1 MMNLKE
7 ISYKTKISDL
17 ENAITIILTK
27 TKFGKKQKNI
37 PINLIFALDVSY
49 SMYGVNLESAKRA
62 ISILLDKVWS
72 FYNISVQLFVY
83 SDDAEEI
90 ALPRKLKQAKRVV
103 SEIRAQRSTN
113 FISIFKLINKTISQM
128 KRKQDICIIFLT
140 DGEDTSD
147 CSEGK
152 PLLHRA
158 MNKLYNTL
166 QKQGTCSEVHS
177 IGFTRNHDAVLMNEI
192 AQIGTNQGTF
202 SYVPN
207 SEKIESTIL
216 NISTMIKNG
225 SSILGKFKV
234 NSKFNQNINFI
245 QIDKEKKL
253 QIENLLEEEKKE
265 EEQEKKEENK
275 IVKNSISDNK
285 SLKNQLSKDFKN
297 ENENE
302 NKKENENKN
311 ENKTRKKNTNE
322 KIEYFYADLF
332 LPKITEEDFVSI
344 EIICDHKDFLFE
356 IEPIQINKPKT
367 IRLIDLKLQRIRKRI
382 MKLTDTLVNKNSSE
396 EELKPIKKETDQL
409 DQTLNEIKKVV
420 FRMKKKERSEFIG
433 RIYHLKEYMV
443 KFYELLS
450 LAISNEYLTNHQIAS
465 LNSLAYKSIIKS
477 KLKKKLDKR
486 SQKNIEMFQ
495 EMDEKILKIVQNTNF
510 DLLETKQQKK
520 EIQSQEEIGNCII
533 SQLGWLEALKLG
545 DCLCLSFDLG
555 RNENAIADPS
565 QIVIKEIFSSMISAQ
580 SYLDSVE
587 YSLRLVTPSG
597 DTNGISLGNSHVS
610 VHGGFDTRNQGEVVK
625 GQSREPITGILPLF
639 ICKENWNVAR
649 HKIRPVFGFMTTL
662 NVLGYS
668 YSQIASIPFLVLNKA
683 AESLKTEFEKIR
695 FNWIFETCQRIY
707 QDSKQLRDEIILKFN
722 NYLKTPLNRLKD
734 VISNNAMF
742 LAQCVVALHM
752 GDIHFKS
759 SQDIFK
765 FLTFL
770 IEEEL
775 RRRQPRKIRLLTQ
788 VEIIERCLTILNVD
802 QEKYI
807 EQPLKNY
814 RKNVI
819 KKIDKLDSY
828 LYSGVNNPC

>member
-1 MMNLKE
+1 
-7 ISYKTKISDL
+7 
-17 ENAITIILTK
+17 
-27 TKFGKKQKNI
+27 
-37 PINLIFALDVSY
+37 
-49 SMYGVNLESAKRA
+49 
-62 ISILLDKVWS
+62 
-72 FYNISVQLFVY
+72 
-83 SDDAEEI
+83 
-90 ALPRKLKQAKRVV
+90 
-103 SEIRAQRSTN
+103 
-113 FISIFKLINKTISQM
+113 M
-128 KRKQDICIIFLT
+128 K
-140 DGEDTSD
+140 
-147 CSEGK
+147 
-152 PLLHRA
+152 
-158 MNKLYNTL
+158 
-166 QKQGTCSEVHS
+166 
-177 IGFTRNHDAVLMNEI
+177 
-192 AQIGTNQGTF
+192 
-202 SYVPN
+202 
-207 SEKIESTIL
+207 
-216 NISTMIKNG
+216 
-225 SSILGKFKV
+225 
-234 NSKFNQNINFI
+234 
-245 QIDKEKKL
+245 
-253 QIENLLEEEKKE
+253 
-265 EEQEKKEENK
+265 
-275 IVKNSISDNK
+275 
-285 SLKNQLSKDFKN
+285 
-297 ENENE
+297 
-302 NKKENENKN
+302 
-311 ENKTRKKNTNE
+311 

-332 LPKITEEDFVSI
+332 LPKISEEDFISI

-356 IEPIQINKPKT
+356 IEPIQINKPKA

-420 FRMKKKERSEFIG
+420 FRMKKKERSELIG
-433 RIYHLKEYMV
+433 RIYHLKR
-443 KFYELLS
+443 
-450 LAISNEYLTNHQIAS
+450 IH
-465 LNSLAYKSIIKS
+465 
-477 KLKKKLDKR
+477 
-486 SQKNIEMFQ
+486 
-495 EMDEKILKIVQNTNF
+495 
-510 DLLETKQQKK
+510 ETKQQKK

-610 VHGGFDTRNQGEVVK
+610 VHGGFDTRNQGEIVK

-668 YSQIASIPFLVLNKA
+668 YSQIASIPFLLLNKA

-707 QDSKQLRDEIILKFN
+707 QDSKQLRDEIILNFN

-742 LAQCVVALHM
+742 LAQCVVALRM

-788 VEIIERCLTILNVD
+788 VKIIERCLSILNVD

-819 KKIDKLDSY
+819 KKIEKLDSY
-828 LYSGVNNPC
+828 LYLDFIYQLKHTNQWSQKDEEHFEKLVSEENIKYYIDNLKTIKKEIRSKNNQRKKVLMKRKMIYNQKIQNLQKKKYHQKKSITKRPVSLIKNKKTDFKIHNFQKLNSKHSMASILRPVEKKKQERQRKKQEKQIKEHPKKQKNKKLKKKNNEKREEIPNHMIIDQDLINCEDTCVKSLFQLKKELLKRNEWKQTDEEYLLKIIKFNTNKSKQEKPEEVINEKDSEKKNDK